1 MFFFLFLIL
10 FLTIDSLV
18 FHKTPTPTTPL
29 KICFPRSTF
38 SLQNPQSLF
47 SLTAL
52 SSLQHSQLFQAL
64 QNVSLAIHSLIFPLT
79 LCLHLI
85 CLFDCLYFLCWLWNV
100 IFRLKPAPS
109 YVSEPLQPG
118 EWLSRLHSPFQVF
131 PELKLHLC
139 NCHFHRDILTSP

>member
-1 MFFFLFLIL
+1 MTCILITFKESSLLWCHKNVLLYFKFFLKIPPPRSMFFFLFLIL

-29 KICFPRSTF
+29 KICSPRSTF

-85 CLFDCLYFLCWLWNV
+85 CLFDWLYFLCWL
-100 IFRLKPAPS
+100 
-109 YVSEPLQPG
+109 
-118 EWLSRLHSPFQVF
+118 
-131 PELKLHLC
+131 
-139 NCHFHRDILTSP
+139 